1 MVSFFPFV
9 DLGLRGRLGGPG
21 FPDLVDGLVIFPEFG
36 IVDRAPSGLG
46 HQFQSRFPDEA
57 APAGPGA
64 SRCLIDIPQGFFG
77 Q

>member
-36 IVDRAPSGLG
+36 TIHRAHGGLG
-46 HQFQSRFPDEA
+46 HQLQGRLSDKA

-64 SRCLIDIPQGFFG
+64 SRRLINIPQGFFG

>member
-9 DLGLRGRLGGPG
+9 NLSLGRRLGGPG

-36 IVDRAPSGLG
+36 TVNRAFGGLG
-46 HQFQSRFPDEA
+46 HQFQGRLSDKA

-64 SRCLIDIPQGFFG
+64 SRRLVDIPQGFFR
-77 Q
+77 